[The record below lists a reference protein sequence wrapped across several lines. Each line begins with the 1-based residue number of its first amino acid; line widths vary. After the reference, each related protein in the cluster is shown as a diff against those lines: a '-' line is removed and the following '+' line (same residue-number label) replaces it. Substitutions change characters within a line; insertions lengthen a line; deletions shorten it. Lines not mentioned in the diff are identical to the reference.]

1 MKKLLTLVL
10 ALVMVLSLVAC
21 GSKTPVETDAPET
34 DAPVETTT
42 APVETEAPEE
52 TVPVETMYIGE
63 TEYWGVMAYALTPDG
78 LYSRSDVFSFDPE
91 TKVAEIVWKLGQ
103 DNGVMQVY
111 DGAELDVIG
120 IELWNFSIG
129 AEDVL
134 KYSIDEMKYV
144 TAEGEVILEE
154 AVGELE
160 TDMGDGTGGGPVA
173 DLSDVL
179 FADVQEIHAKVTFI
193 EAAGP
198 LVDALYNTP
207 VPVPEETVP
216 EETQPASETDGW
228 GVMVYFT
235 TPDAMYSRS
244 DVFSFDPETKTAEIS
259 WKLGQDNGV
268 MQVNEDSTIDIFG
281 IELWN
286 FSLGAEDVL
295 SYSVDELK
303 YITADGEVI
312 VDAAVGTFETDMSD
326 GTGGGTVA
334 NVDEPAVSDIVEI
347 QAKVTY
353 IEKTTK

>member
-1 MKKLLTLVL
+1 MKKLLALVL
-10 ALVMVLSLVAC
+10 ALVMVLGLVAC
-21 GSKTPVETDAPET
+21 GKAEPAPEAPET
-34 DAPVETTT
+34 EPTTEAT
-42 APVETEAPEE
+42 APATEATEE

-91 TKVAEIVWKLGQ
+91 TKVAEISWILGQ
-103 DNGVMQVY
+103 DNGIMQVY
-111 DGAELDVIG
+111 EGAELDVIG

-129 AEDVL
+129 AEDTL
-134 KYSIDEMKYV
+134 KYSIDELKYV
-144 TAEGEVILEE
+144 TEDGEIVLDE
-154 AVGELE
+154 AVGQLE

-173 DLSDVL
+173 DLTDTL
-179 FADVQEIHAKVTFI
+179 FADVKEIHAKVTFI

-198 LVDALYNTP
+198 QVDALYNTP
-207 VPVPEETVP
+207 VPVPEETVA
-216 EETQPASETDGW
+216 EEQPASETDGW

-244 DVFSFDPETKTAEIS
+244 DVFSFDPETKVAEIS

-268 MQVNEDSTIDIFG
+268 LQVNDDSTIDIFG

-286 FSLGAEDVL
+286 FSLGAQDVL
-295 SYSVDELK
+295 KYTVDELK
-303 YITADGEVI
+303 YITADGEEIV
-312 VDAAVGTFETDMSD
+312 VDAAGEFETDMGD

-334 NVDEPAVSDIVEI
+334 NVDEPAVSNIVEI

-353 IEKTTK
+353 VEKTTK

>member
-1 MKKLLTLVL
+1 MKKVL
-10 ALVMVLSLVAC
+10 ALVLTLAMVLSLVAC
-21 GSKTPVETDAPET
+21 GSKTPA
-34 DAPVETTT
+34 
-42 APVETEAPEE
+42 ETEAPETTEAPVVETAAPETEVPEE
-52 TVPVETMYIGE
+52 TVPGETMYIGE

-91 TKVAEIVWKLGQ
+91 TKVAEITWKLGQ
-103 DNGVMQVY
+103 DNGIMQVY
-111 DGAELDVIG
+111 EGAELDVIG

-129 AEDVL
+129 AEDFL
-134 KYSIDEMKYV
+134 KYSIDELKYV
-144 TAEGEVILEE
+144 TADGEVVLDE

-179 FADVQEIHAKVTFI
+179 FADVLEIHAKITFI
-193 EAAGP
+193 EATGP
-198 LVDALYNTP
+198 LVDAMYNTP
-207 VPVPEETVP
+207 VPVPEETVA
-216 EETQPASETDGW
+216 EEQPASETDGW

-235 TPDAMYSRS
+235 TPEAMYSRS
-244 DVFSFDPETKTAEIS
+244 DVFSFDPETKVAQIT

-295 SYSVDELK
+295 KYSVDELK
-303 YITADGEVI
+303 YITTSGEEI
-312 VDAAVGTFETDMSD
+312 VVDVTGEFETDMSD

-347 QAKVTY
+347 QAKV
-353 IEKTTK
+353 IFVEKTTK